1 MTGTASIT
9 ASQPV
14 GTVGVPQR
22 GAEEEH
28 SRDDKALSSRSTP
41 SIRLE
46 DQANLGLA
54 AAPYGVAPVA
64 AAAASAVAA
73 SWSATEARDTAT
85 SKKHPAEFTVLTRTV
100 ARSVSGAGSTFRDYP
115 SIEAMGA
122 GGAPGIVI
130 GFDTEFVGA
139 DELDPQRGWI
149 GESEQVARR
158 VISYQF
164 AALDP
169 TDDTR
174 LRLAVV
180 LPHEY
185 PGPVGVRVARLSF
198 ERALEIAI
206 TALGLHEHPLAQ
218 GWSEKGVPDSD
229 CVDSKGVRRPS
240 AWYRKGCPSRALPLT
255 LVAHFQHADL
265 TTFVD
270 KRKAVNTWNE
280 AYPSRARKVSEQ
292 AGHESRRARWL
303 DNAAPDILRA
313 VISAS
318 AGMVS
323 PTPVRL
329 ILDGDNWRWKRPVE
343 VSIRDTMAQSG
354 AVSLKVLGDS
364 VGVPK
369 LDVPGDF
376 ITRMDDYL
384 AEYPVEFLE
393 YAANDAVIAL
403 EYVTA
408 LYGHDRSFPLSLPT
422 GAAAMMRRHITKQ
435 LCGGDIVE
443 QVHGEV
449 LGTSSATFNGVFGGL
464 TKIDKTVDATTS
476 HENELA
482 YYRKRELVP
491 LDGASATWS
500 HSCALSFRGGYNMCS
515 EIGFFPQET
524 HDFDLISCYPTSS
537 STILD
542 VDFLADGGVI
552 ERTVNNHSL
561 SLDNFTELGPL
572 TPFAGFVSF
581 EFPRS
586 VAYPCLPVPLDGSMV
601 YPRSSGGARGVWA
614 TGPEVWLA
622 LTLGADVS
630 CQIGH
635 FARVRRV
642 VEEPSRL
649 LRGAYQQLLD
659 DRARAKEEFGPKSFE
674 QGVLK
679 LMGNSPYGKLAQGVM
694 GQRGWNAWAQERDDV
709 GGSAITSPYHATMT
723 TALVRAVLLATLNQL
738 HDLGYSTPSC
748 TTDGFITDAPLGVVD
763 GLDLFGLAE
772 LWRESREALT
782 GSRNMWERKHH
793 QQDLL
798 NITTRANFSREPS
811 GVLAHGGYK
820 LPEGIVEDSQED
832 RDLMYELMV
841 SRDGALP
848 VTMKVFPS
856 VQELTRTE
864 HRLDFAPKIVDKQL
878 TIEFD
883 RKRRPVRDGM
893 TAHLVEVGDDVYEV
907 AHVHTIPWEDAQE
920 AMLGRSVDKG
930 LKRFDKDLGEV
941 VWERSPVRRTRDQW
955 NDYFDRLDA
964 LLDEDGRVCEAE
976 RLDRIS
982 KGIVIAHRQGVITI
996 PWLDSTAPLA
1006 ERLDAFEAFG
1016 LPRPKER
1023 FWSHARSKVERQIE
1037 VELDE
1042 IAPYV
1047 EEMLLVDPLSEEGEL
1062 S

>member
-1 MTGTASIT
+1 M
-9 ASQPV
+9 
-14 GTVGVPQR
+14 
-22 GAEEEH
+22 
-28 SRDDKALSSRSTP
+28 
-41 SIRLE
+41 
-46 DQANLGLA
+46 A
-54 AAPYGVAPVA
+54 AAPYGVDPVA

-73 SWSATEARDTAT
+73 GWATTEALDTAT
-85 SKKHPAEFTVLTRTV
+85 SKKHPAEFTVLTRSIV
-100 ARSVSGAGSTFRDYP
+100 RSVSGAGSAFRDYP
-115 SIEAMGA
+115 SIQAMGA

-139 DELDPQRGWI
+139 DDLDPQRGWV

-164 AALDP
+164 AAFDP

-198 ERALEIAI
+198 ERALELAI
-206 TALGLHEHPLAQ
+206 TGLGLHEHPLAL
-218 GWSEKGVPDSD
+218 GWTDRGVPASD
-229 CVDSKGVRRPS
+229 CVDAKGVRRPS
-240 AWYRKGCPSRALPLT
+240 TWFRKGGPSRALPLT
-255 LVAHFQHADL
+255 LVGHFQHADL

-270 KRKAVNTWNE
+270 KRKAINTWNS
-280 AYPSRARKVSEQ
+280 AYPGRARKVTER
-292 AGHESRRARWL
+292 AGFDSRRARWL
-303 DNAAPDILRA
+303 DNGAPDILRA

-323 PTPVRL
+323 PKPVRL
-329 ILDGDNWRWKRPVE
+329 VLDGDNWRWKRPVE

-354 AVSLKVLGDS
+354 AASLKVLGDS
-364 VGVPK
+364 IGVPK

-376 ITRMDDYL
+376 ISRMDDYL
-384 AEYPVEFLE
+384 DEHPVEFLE

-408 LYGHDRSFPLSLPT
+408 LYGADRSFPLSLPT
-422 GAAAMMRRHITKQ
+422 GAAAMMRRHITGQ
-435 LCGGDIVE
+435 LCGDGVE
-443 QVHGEV
+443 LLHSDV
-449 LGTSSATFNGVFGGL
+449 LGTSSATFNSVFGGL
-464 TKIDKTVDATTS
+464 TKVDKTVDATTS

-500 HSCALSFRGGYNMCS
+500 HACALSFRGGYNMCS

-524 HDFDLISCYPTSS
+524 HDFDLMSCYPTSS
-537 STILD
+537 ATILD
-542 VDFLADGGVI
+542 VDFLAEGGVI
-552 ERTVNNHSL
+552 SKTVNNYAL
-561 SLDNFTELGPL
+561 SLDDFTEHGPL
-572 TPFAGFVSF
+572 TPFVGFVSF
-581 EFPRS
+581 EFPES
-586 VAYPCLPVPLDGSMV
+586 IAYPCLPVPLDGSVV
-601 YPRSSGGARGVWA
+601 YPRTSGGARGVWA

-622 LTLGADVS
+622 LTLGAEVR

-642 VEEPSRL
+642 GEEPSML
-649 LRGAYQQLLD
+649 LRGAYKQLLD
-659 DRARAKEEFGPKSFE
+659 DRARAKAEFGAKSFE
-674 QGVLK
+674 QTVLK
-679 LMGNSPYGKLAQGVM
+679 LMANSPYGKLAQGVM
-694 GQRGWNAWAQERDDV
+694 GQSGWDAWAQERDDV

-723 TALVRAVLLATLNQL
+723 TGLVRAVLLATLNQL
-738 HDLGYSTPSC
+738 YDLGYSTPSC
-748 TTDGFITDAPLGVVD
+748 TTDGFITDAPLDVVD
-763 GLDLFGLAE
+763 KLDLFGLAE
-772 LWRESREALT
+772 LWRDSRDALT
-782 GSRNMWERKHH
+782 GSRQMWERKHH
-793 QQDLL
+793 QSDLL
-798 NITTRANFSREPS
+798 NITTRANFSREPH

-832 RDLMYELMV
+832 RDLMWELMV
-841 SRDGALP
+841 TRTGALP
-848 VTMKVFPS
+848 VRMKVFPS

-864 HRLDFAPKIVDKQL
+864 NRLDFAPKIVDKQL

-883 RKRRPVRDGM
+883 RKRRPVRDDM

-907 AHVHTIPWEDAQE
+907 AHVRTVPWENAQE

-941 VWERSPVRRTRDQW
+941 VWERSPVRRTREQW
-955 NDYFDRLDA
+955 LDYFERLEG
-964 LLDEDGRVCEAE
+964 LLDEDGQASEAE

-982 KGIVIAHRQGVITI
+982 KGIVIAHRQGVINI
-996 PWLDSTAPLA
+996 PWLDSSAPLA
-1006 ERLDAFEAFG
+1006 ERLDAFESFG

-1047 EEMLLVDPLSEEGEL
+1047 EEMLSVDPFVEEGDV
-1062 S
+1062 